1 MYTKYIGDG
10 NAECCIKRSVWNNV
24 LQTCYDNIYY
34 AHYIYK
40 SFNDRGKLIKNMI
53 ISLILPCIIGK
64 H

>member
-1 MYTKYIGDG
+1 MQNVVSGEVYEI
-10 NAECCIKRSVWNNV
+10 INV

-34 AHYIYK
+34 AYYIYQ

-53 ISLILPCIIGK
+53 ISLILPCVIGK